1 MSTTE
6 VTPAPAAPVSPEP
19 GVAGP
24 GEVNL
29 VMREILGSGFFRTL
43 LAIVL
48 GFVVGGVLMAVTNQE
63 FLDSAGYF
71 FSRPGDALGAGWH
84 AVVQGYTALFQG
96 SIYNPKASTFAGAI
110 RPLTETLRFSGP
122 LILAGL
128 GIALGFRVG
137 LFNIGGLGQ
146 MLAAIAASSYV
157 SFALPLPG
165 ALHLLVAIIAGV
177 LAAALWG
184 AIAGLLK
191 ATTGAHE
198 VIVTIMLNYIA
209 LNLVTLAMRS
219 GFLHDQTAG
228 SNPKTPAPLESAQ
241 YPLILGSS
249 FKLHVGFLVALA
261 AIVLY
266 WWLMERSAL
275 GFRLRAVGENPNAAK
290 AAGMNVPL
298 LYVIAMGA
306 SAGFVGLAGVNQ
318 VIGGVA
324 GVTPTFHSGIGFD
337 GITVALLGAGSGIGI
352 LFAGLLFGAM
362 KAGGPAMQIADVS
375 PEVMVVVQGVIVLF
389 IAAPPLIRA
398 IFRLPKAVDGGP
410 IRRFFAGKKGGDR

>member
-1 MSTTE
+1 MSETSA
-6 VTPAPAAPVSPEP
+6 TPAPVAPAPAQDPVPP
-19 GVAGP
+19 GTA
-24 GEVNL
+24 NL
-29 VMREILGSGFFRTL
+29 VLREILGSGFFRTL

-48 GFVVGGVLMAVTNQE
+48 GFVVGGTLMAVTNQD
-63 FLDSAGYF
+63 FIDSAGYIF
-71 FSRPGDALGAGWH
+71 GRPSDALGAGWN
-84 AVVQGYTALFQG
+84 AIVDGYTALFQG
-96 SIYNPKASTFAGAI
+96 SIYNPKAKSFAGAI
-110 RPLTETLRFSGP
+110 RPFTETLRFSAP

-146 MLAAIAASSYV
+146 MLAAIGASSYV
-157 SFALPLPG
+157 AYALPLPG
-165 ALHLLVAIIAGV
+165 ALHLIAAIVAGV

-219 GFLHDQTAG
+219 GILHDPTAG
-228 SNPKTPAPLESAQ
+228 SNPKTPDPLESAL
-241 YPLILGSS
+241 YPLLLGPQ

-261 AIVLY
+261 AVVLY

-275 GFRLRAVGENPNAAK
+275 GFRLRAVGENPNAART
-290 AAGMNVPL
+290 AGMNVPL

-318 VIGGVA
+318 VLGSVD
-324 GVTPTFHSGIGFD
+324 GVTPSIHSGIGFD
-337 GITVALLGAGSGIGI
+337 GITVALLGGGGGIGI

-362 KAGGPAMQIADVS
+362 KAGGPSMQIADVS

-389 IAAPPLIRA
+389 IAAPPLVRA
-398 IFRLPKAVDGGP
+398 IFRLPKPVASGP
-410 IRRFFAGKKGGDR
+410 IRRLFTGKKGDA